1 MAVYWLGN
9 PSDVIYHSSLDWPVH
24 KLHVALNV
32 MFYLLYYTKS
42 MDKKQLCLI
51 TSTNYFINQQML
63 NINGLKS
70 KPFKTTISE
79 TNNIFY
85 E

>member
-1 MAVYWLGN
+1 
-9 PSDVIYHSSLDWPVH
+9 
-24 KLHVALNV
+24 
-32 MFYLLYYTKS
+32 